1 VDKAHSLGIRVMLDA
16 VFNHCGTEFPQWKDV
31 VEHGP
36 ESAYWDWF
44 FVQQWPLPK
53 LIRGSKDKFFSFAFT
68 GLMPKLNTNHPEVM
82 AFCLERCKRWVENW
96 HIDGIRFDVGNEV
109 SHRFL
114 KYLNNGLKAIN
125 PELFLLGELWHDSL
139 PWLLGDEYDSTM
151 NYPFLECV
159 HNFYLDNQD
168 SRDLKYGLNRVYSMY
183 PEQINHVLFNFLDTH
198 DTMRCLTR
206 CGGNRDTFY
215 QQLTMLMTLPGSACI
230 YYGTEIALEGGDDP
244 DCRRPMPWHRI
255 EAGECA
261 ESLQEAAALI
271 RLRRAYPQLRRG
283 EILWKH
289 FDEVPR
295 LVCYGLHMGED
306 YVIAVYINADTRPV
320 SVLSDNVLYS
330 RGLKAGF
337 LAPGGVAV
345 VRQEVWEWKK

>member
-1 VDKAHSLGIRVMLDA
+1 
-16 VFNHCGTEFPQWKDV
+16 
-31 VEHGP
+31 
-36 ESAYWDWF
+36 
-44 FVQQWPLPK
+44 
-53 LIRGSKDKFFSFAFT
+53 
-68 GLMPKLNTNHPEVM
+68 
-82 AFCLERCKRWVENW
+82 
-96 HIDGIRFDVGNEV
+96 
-109 SHRFL
+109 
-114 KYLNNGLKAIN
+114 
-125 PELFLLGELWHDSL
+125 
-139 PWLLGDEYDSTM
+139 
-151 NYPFLECV
+151 
-159 HNFYLDNQD
+159 
-168 SRDLKYGLNRVYSMY
+168 MY

-206 CGGNRDTFY
+206 CGGNQDTFY
-215 QQLTMLMTLPGSACI
+215 QQLAMLMTLPGSACI

-255 EAGECA
+255 EAGECEEA
-261 ESLQEAAALI
+261 LQEAAALI
-271 RLRRAYPQLRRG
+271 RLRKAYPQLRRG

-289 FDEVPR
+289 FDEVSR
-295 LVCYGLHMGED
+295 LVCYGLHRGED